1 MEGGAIMSLIESK
14 SFRFTERGERCL
26 DKSRHKGTQS
36 DVDICRQ
43 SREDL
48 VSFEWR
54 GPDCGA
60 VPLNIIVLS
69 GTRNPVTK
77 HWTMRDSSG
86 SNFLKL

>member
-26 DKSRHKGTQS
+26 DKSRHKETQS

-48 VSFEWR
+48 VSFE
-54 GPDCGA
+54 
-60 VPLNIIVLS
+60 
-69 GTRNPVTK
+69 
-77 HWTMRDSSG
+77 
-86 SNFLKL
+86 